1 MIEAAIAKRRLSYGV
16 IRRAARV
23 VPMSTDHA
31 LWPRPLTGTTV
42 YPLSE
47 VPTDIT
53 ESEATAASFSLRV
66 VDWGTKFR
74 WSKNLEEDAVI
85 SIADMLVNDFAYRL
99 SKNEDT
105 VCFNGT
111 GIASSHGVWGI
122 MAKLQDATYANSVYT
137 TISGNTTWSELDMDD
152 FTRMVGMLPEFAESS
167 AAWYISKPA
176 FYASMAKLAYAAGG
190 NTKDDTAG
198 GLAQQFLGI
207 PVVFTNVLN
216 TTLTTQAGA
225 YGCLL
230 GDISM
235 AATFGDRRGMTA
247 ETNPYKYMEQRQM
260 LLVAT
265 QRWGFAAH
273 DLLDED
279 GGAGP
284 VIALKFNS

>member
-1 MIEAAIAKRRLSYGV
+1 
-16 IRRAARV
+16 
-23 VPMSTDHA
+23 MSTDHA